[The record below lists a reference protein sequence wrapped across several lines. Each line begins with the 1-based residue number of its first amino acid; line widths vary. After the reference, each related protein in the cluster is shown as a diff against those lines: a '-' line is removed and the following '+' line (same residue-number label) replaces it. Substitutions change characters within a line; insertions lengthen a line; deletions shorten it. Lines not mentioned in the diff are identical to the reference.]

1 MSDFPPPTDTSEE
14 LILAN
19 MGLAHDQ
26 ANLWHAKTGAPLEEL
41 EQIAR
46 LALVKA
52 CRKYD
57 PTLLNPRNGRPYAL
71 SSYVCPVIRGDI
83 LHWFRDEG
91 YAIRFPSKWREAW
104 GKVRR
109 MVNEKTPEADIAKA
123 VKMPVTELREMILA
137 MAGTACLDGIHGADG
152 VEPPE
157 YELNRVEP
165 LLAIT
170 RRAWAAMHHG
180 DCGAIL
186 AWWESPRKRAYPQL
200 AIRQFHGHLK
210 RILGGRR
217 LSQVLQ
223 LSLAV
228 AIEPLAE
235 PVRAQRSAPRRRRN
249 REPAPGQI
257 ALATAET

>member
-1 MSDFPPPTDTSEE
+1 MSDFPPPTDTSEA
-14 LILAN
+14 LIVEN

-46 LALVKA
+46 LALIKA

-57 PTLLNPRNGRPYAL
+57 PNLLNPRNGRPYAL
-71 SSYVCPVIRGDI
+71 SSYACPVIRGDI

-109 MVNEKTPEADIAKA
+109 LVGEKTPEAEIAKA

-137 MAGTACLDGIHGADG
+137 MAGTACLDDLHGADG

-157 YELNRVEP
+157 YEVNRVEP
-165 LLAIT
+165 LLALT
-170 RRAWAAMHHG
+170 RRAWAAMHAG
-180 DCGAIL
+180 DCSAIL
-186 AWWESPRKRAYPQL
+186 TWWEKPRKLAYPQL

-210 RILGGRR
+210 QLLGGRR

-228 AIEPLAE
+228 TVEPLAE
-235 PVRAQRSAPRRRRN
+235 PVDIPKPAPRRRRN
-249 REPAPGQI
+249 REPVPGQI
-257 ALATAET
+257 ALAAAET